1 MRLPRRSR
9 GLNLAEVLIALSL
22 LTGAFL
28 VVVGLFAK
36 TLQLQTRTA
45 ELTEAA
51 EIGKTVMEGLK
62 AQPGLIPDPTKSFT
76 TAADIIAGP
85 PPFPPQPFPSVQG
98 EYGKYDIEIHVEE
111 SPSTPNLKAVE
122 VVIKWEGGQG
132 THIQTLFPE

>member
-1 MRLPRRSR
+1 MRLLRRSR
-9 GLNLAEVLIALSL
+9 GLNLAEVLIALTL

-28 VVVGLFAK
+28 LVIGLFSK

-76 TAADIIAGP
+76 TTADILPGP
-85 PPFPPQPFPSVQG
+85 PPFPPPPFPSIQG
-98 EYGKYDIEIHVEE
+98 EYGQYDIEIHIEE

-122 VVIKWEGGQG
+122 VVIKSEGGHG
-132 THIQTLFPE
+132 THIQTLVPE

>member
-1 MRLPRRSR
+1 MRLLRRSR
-9 GLNLAEVLIALSL
+9 GLNLAEVLIALTL

-28 VVVGLFAK
+28 LVVGLFAK
-36 TLQLQTRTA
+36 TLQIQTRTA

-62 AQPGLIPDPTKSFT
+62 AQPGLIPDPTKSFKT
-76 TAADIIAGP
+76 TADILPGP
-85 PPFPPQPFPSVQG
+85 PQFPPPPFPSVQG
-98 EYGKYDIEIHVEE
+98 EYGKYDIEIHIEE

-122 VVIKWEGGQG
+122 VVVKWEGGHG